1 MGRGLRRAGPLWT
14 GEDLWGVR
22 GVLTRESS
30 PPPRCPCHLPS
41 WGSWFLFRFFR
52 KPTVVGR
59 REGSEGDRREGS
71 WTHQGGRSSG
81 PASRLLG
88 ARPSGAASRRGGCP
102 RCSPHRPSRGVHPP
116 LPAPREASDA
126 SQAPKRPSHVPG
138 GDRPTF
144 DDGEPRRAHG
154 FSIRVHGCAA
164 VHVRVLARQLVDLQ
178 RGPGQGPGQRFPGLR
193 LWTRL
198 CVRGTDPPATAGPP
212 RGRGPALPSQAGR
225 AGFSRPGRRG
235 LTRPCRAF
243 RAIGLTCLNL
253 RFFTSTVTVK
263 MIHSKHSEWSGRNGI
278 ISATWLAQGPRPGPR
293 LTATNA
299 THAEQRQQWHLRACQ
314 VHTWHG
320 PPGASG
326 RS

>member
-88 ARPSGAASRRGGCP
+88 AQPSGAASGRRGRP

-178 RGPGQGPGQRFPGLR
+178 RGPGQGLGQHFPGLR

-198 CVRGTDPPATAGPP
+198 CARGTDPPATAGPP
-212 RGRGPALPSQAGR
+212 RGRGLALPSQAGR

-235 LTRPCRAF
+235 LTCPCRAF

-253 RFFTSTVTVK
+253 RFFTSTVK
-263 MIHSKHSEWSGRNGI
+263 MIRSKHSEWSGRNGI

-299 THAEQRQQWHLRACQ
+299 THAEQRQQWHLQACQ
-314 VHTWHG
+314 VHTWHR

>member
-1 MGRGLRRAGPLWT
+1 MRGTGGRGAGHTKEDGAAARPPGSWARGPAVRRAG
-14 GEDLWGVR
+14 
-22 GVLTRESS
+22 
-30 PPPRCPCHLPS
+30 
-41 WGSWFLFRFFR
+41 
-52 KPTVVGR
+52 
-59 REGSEGDRREGS
+59 
-71 WTHQGGRSSG
+71 GGAG
-81 PASRLLG
+81 HGAPHI
-88 ARPSGAASRRGGCP
+88 ARPTGSTRR
-102 RCSPHRPSRGVHPP
+102 SP

-178 RGPGQGPGQRFPGLR
+178 RGPGQGLGQHFPGLR

-198 CVRGTDPPATAGPP
+198 CARGTDPPATAGPP

-225 AGFSRPGRRG
+225 AGFSQPGRRG

-243 RAIGLTCLNL
+243 RAVGLTCLNL
-253 RFFTSTVTVK
+253 RFFTSTVK
-263 MIHSKHSEWSGRNGI
+263 MIRSKHSEWSGRNGI

-314 VHTWHG
+314 VHTWHR